1 MGNELLAIGDR
12 APEFSVTA
20 INRDGELRLD
30 DFVGRTPL
38 FLNFMR
44 GLHCPFCRRAMAQ
57 IQKADDQLKEIGV
70 ESAIIIITP
79 LDRAQAY
86 YRYRPTKIAVGTDPT
101 VASYRAYGVPMI
113 EFTES
118 EDDWPQKA
126 SMNSIMNVPILG
138 EGILETPMAIVPAM
152 IMLNE
157 RDGYEETPEEET
169 AHQVVPSPLDSRFMI
184 DRDGIVR
191 WVFVEA
197 HHDPAKFGEL
207 PGTEQILEAARAAAA

>member
-1 MGNELLAIGDR
+1 MSNELLAIGDR
-12 APEFSVTA
+12 APEFSVAA

-57 IQKADDQLKEIGV
+57 VQKADSQLKEIGV
-70 ESAIIIITP
+70 ESAIIIVTP

-101 VASYRAYGVPMI
+101 VASYRAYGVPLM

-118 EDDWPQKA
+118 EDDWPRKA
-126 SMNSIMNVPILG
+126 SMNSLMNVPILG
-138 EGILETPMAIVPAM
+138 EGILEKPMAIVPAM
-152 IMLNE
+152 EMLNE

-169 AHQVVPSPLDSRFMI
+169 ALHAVPSPLDSRFMI

-207 PGTEQILEAARAAAA
+207 PGTERILEAARAAAA

>member
-1 MGNELLAIGDR
+1 MSNGLLAVGDA
-12 APEFSVTA
+12 APDFAVTA

-30 DFVGRTPL
+30 DFVGRAPL

-70 ESAIIIITP
+70 ESAIVIVTP
-79 LDRAQAY
+79 RDRAQAY
-86 YRYRPTKIAVGTDPT
+86 FRYRPTKIAVGTDPT
-101 VASYRAYGVPMI
+101 VDSYRAFGVPLI

-118 EDDWPQKA
+118 EDEWPQKA
-126 SMNSIMNVPILG
+126 SMNTLMNVPIPG
-138 EGILETPMAIVPAM
+138 EGILETPMPIGPAVE
-152 IMLNE
+152 MLNE
-157 RDGYEETPEEET
+157 RDGYEETPEEQK
-169 AHQVVPSPLDSRFMI
+169 AVQSVPSPLDTRFMI
-184 DRDGIVR
+184 DRDGILR